1 MTLNKTD
8 RIVITLGNQI
18 VSGKYV
24 PGSPLPAEA
33 ELCEEFETS
42 RNIIREV
49 FRSLMA
55 KRLIEMKRYRGAFVA
70 PRNQWNYLDTDV
82 LQWVLE
88 NDYDPRLI
96 GAMSEVRNLVEP
108 AIARWAAERATS
120 GDLAQIESAL
130 NDMIANNQDRD
141 AFNEA
146 DIRYHEAVL
155 QSVHN
160 PVLQQLSVAISSL
173 QRAVFER
180 TWMGDEAN
188 MPKTL
193 QEHKALFD
201 AIRHQDS
208 DAAEQ
213 AALTMI
219 ASSTRRL
226 KGNHMTSR
234 YIAIDWGSTNLRA
247 WLYQDD
253 RCLESR
259 QSEAGVTRLNGKSPE
274 AVLAEVTA
282 GWRDS
287 TTPVVMA
294 GMVGSNVG
302 WKIAP
307 YLPVPAYFSAI
318 GEQLTSVGDKIWI
331 IPGLC
336 VSRDDNHN
344 VMRGEETQLL
354 GARSLS
360 PSSVYVMPGT
370 HCKWVLAD
378 GEKIHDFRTVMTGEL
393 HHLLLRHS
401 LVGAGF
407 TGAKKRA
414 RRLHCRA

>member
-8 RIVITLGNQI
+8 RIVITLGKQI

-24 PGSPLPAEA
+24 PGSALPAEA
-33 ELCEEFETS
+33 DLCEEFETS

-55 KRLIEMKRYRGAFVA
+55 KRLIEMKRYRGAFIA

-88 NDYDPRLI
+88 NDYDPRI
-96 GAMSEVRNLVEP
+96 ISAMSEIRNLVEP

-120 GDLAQIESAL
+120 SDLAEIESAL
-130 NDMIANNQDRD
+130 NDMIANNQDRE

-160 PVLQQLSVAISSL
+160 PVLQQLNVAISSL

-180 TWMGDEAN
+180 TWMGDAAN

-201 AIRHQDS
+201 AIRHQDG

-226 KGNHMTSR
+226 KEIT
-234 YIAIDWGSTNLRA
+234 
-247 WLYQDD
+247 
-253 RCLESR
+253 
-259 QSEAGVTRLNGKSPE
+259 
-274 AVLAEVTA
+274 
-282 GWRDS
+282 
-287 TTPVVMA
+287 
-294 GMVGSNVG
+294 
-302 WKIAP
+302 
-307 YLPVPAYFSAI
+307 
-318 GEQLTSVGDKIWI
+318 
-331 IPGLC
+331 
-336 VSRDDNHN
+336 
-344 VMRGEETQLL
+344 
-354 GARSLS
+354 
-360 PSSVYVMPGT
+360 
-370 HCKWVLAD
+370 
-378 GEKIHDFRTVMTGEL
+378 
-393 HHLLLRHS
+393 
-401 LVGAGF
+401 
-407 TGAKKRA
+407 
-414 RRLHCRA
+414 

>member
-8 RIVITLGNQI
+8 RIVITLGKQI
-18 VSGKYV
+18 VHGKYV

-33 ELCEEFETS
+33 ELCEEFATS

-70 PRNQWNYLDTDV
+70 
-82 LQWVLE
+82 
-88 NDYDPRLI
+88 RLI
-96 GAMSEVRNLVEP
+96 SAMSEVRNLVEP

-120 GDLAQIESAL
+120 SDLAQIESAL
-130 NDMIANNQDRD
+130 NEMIANNQDRE

-160 PVLQQLSVAISSL
+160 PVLQQLSIAISSL

-188 MPKTL
+188 MPQTL

-201 AIRHQDS
+201 AIRHQDG

-226 KGNHMTSR
+226 KEIT
-234 YIAIDWGSTNLRA
+234 
-247 WLYQDD
+247 
-253 RCLESR
+253 
-259 QSEAGVTRLNGKSPE
+259 
-274 AVLAEVTA
+274 
-282 GWRDS
+282 
-287 TTPVVMA
+287 
-294 GMVGSNVG
+294 
-302 WKIAP
+302 
-307 YLPVPAYFSAI
+307 
-318 GEQLTSVGDKIWI
+318 
-331 IPGLC
+331 
-336 VSRDDNHN
+336 
-344 VMRGEETQLL
+344 
-354 GARSLS
+354 
-360 PSSVYVMPGT
+360 
-370 HCKWVLAD
+370 
-378 GEKIHDFRTVMTGEL
+378 
-393 HHLLLRHS
+393 
-401 LVGAGF
+401 
-407 TGAKKRA
+407 
-414 RRLHCRA
+414 

>member
-8 RIVITLGNQI
+8 RIVITLGKQI
-18 VSGKYV
+18 VHGKYV

-33 ELCEEFETS
+33 ELCEEFATS

-96 GAMSEVRNLVEP
+96 SAMSEVRNLVEP

-120 GDLAQIESAL
+120 SDLAQIESAL
-130 NDMIANNQDRD
+130 NEMIANNQD
-141 AFNEA
+141 
-146 DIRYHEAVL
+146 HEAVL

-160 PVLQQLSVAISSL
+160 PVLQQLSIAISSL

-188 MPKTL
+188 MPQTL

-201 AIRHQDS
+201 AIRHQDG

-226 KGNHMTSR
+226 KEIT
-234 YIAIDWGSTNLRA
+234 
-247 WLYQDD
+247 
-253 RCLESR
+253 
-259 QSEAGVTRLNGKSPE
+259 
-274 AVLAEVTA
+274 
-282 GWRDS
+282 
-287 TTPVVMA
+287 
-294 GMVGSNVG
+294 
-302 WKIAP
+302 
-307 YLPVPAYFSAI
+307 
-318 GEQLTSVGDKIWI
+318 
-331 IPGLC
+331 
-336 VSRDDNHN
+336 
-344 VMRGEETQLL
+344 
-354 GARSLS
+354 
-360 PSSVYVMPGT
+360 
-370 HCKWVLAD
+370 
-378 GEKIHDFRTVMTGEL
+378 
-393 HHLLLRHS
+393 
-401 LVGAGF
+401 
-407 TGAKKRA
+407 
-414 RRLHCRA
+414 

>member
-8 RIVITLGNQI
+8 RIVITLGKQI
-18 VSGKYV
+18 VHGKYV

-33 ELCEEFETS
+33 ELCDEFATS

-96 GAMSEVRNLVEP
+96 E
-108 AIARWAAERATS
+108 
-120 GDLAQIESAL
+120 
-130 NDMIANNQDRD
+130 

-160 PVLQQLSVAISSL
+160 PVLQQLSIAISSL

-188 MPKTL
+188 MPQTL

-201 AIRHQDS
+201 AIRHQDG

-226 KGNHMTSR
+226 KEIT
-234 YIAIDWGSTNLRA
+234 
-247 WLYQDD
+247 
-253 RCLESR
+253 
-259 QSEAGVTRLNGKSPE
+259 
-274 AVLAEVTA
+274 
-282 GWRDS
+282 
-287 TTPVVMA
+287 
-294 GMVGSNVG
+294 
-302 WKIAP
+302 
-307 YLPVPAYFSAI
+307 
-318 GEQLTSVGDKIWI
+318 
-331 IPGLC
+331 
-336 VSRDDNHN
+336 
-344 VMRGEETQLL
+344 
-354 GARSLS
+354 
-360 PSSVYVMPGT
+360 
-370 HCKWVLAD
+370 
-378 GEKIHDFRTVMTGEL
+378 
-393 HHLLLRHS
+393 
-401 LVGAGF
+401 
-407 TGAKKRA
+407 
-414 RRLHCRA
+414 

>member
-8 RIVITLGNQI
+8 RIVITLGKQI
-18 VSGKYV
+18 VHGKYV

-33 ELCEEFETS
+33 ELCEEFATS

-70 PRNQWNYLDTDV
+70 PRNQWNYLRYRGAFVAPRNQWNYLDTDV

-96 GAMSEVRNLVEP
+96 SAMSEVRNLVEP

-120 GDLAQIESAL
+120 SDLAQIESAL
-130 NDMIANNQDRD
+130 NEMIANNQDRE

-160 PVLQQLSVAISSL
+160 PVLQQLSIAISSL

-188 MPKTL
+188 MPQTL

-201 AIRHQDS
+201 AIRHQDG

-226 KGNHMTSR
+226 KEIT
-234 YIAIDWGSTNLRA
+234 
-247 WLYQDD
+247 
-253 RCLESR
+253 
-259 QSEAGVTRLNGKSPE
+259 
-274 AVLAEVTA
+274 
-282 GWRDS
+282 
-287 TTPVVMA
+287 
-294 GMVGSNVG
+294 
-302 WKIAP
+302 
-307 YLPVPAYFSAI
+307 
-318 GEQLTSVGDKIWI
+318 
-331 IPGLC
+331 
-336 VSRDDNHN
+336 
-344 VMRGEETQLL
+344 
-354 GARSLS
+354 
-360 PSSVYVMPGT
+360 
-370 HCKWVLAD
+370 
-378 GEKIHDFRTVMTGEL
+378 
-393 HHLLLRHS
+393 
-401 LVGAGF
+401 
-407 TGAKKRA
+407 
-414 RRLHCRA
+414 